1 MIEPK
6 FEVWRFKIVVRVGFI
21 MVLVQET
28 WGLEHPF
35 QNLEPTFVQSSLVP
49 QSKSQFFLSEDC

>member
-1 MIEPK
+1 
-6 FEVWRFKIVVRVGFI
+6 

-28 WGLEHPF
+28 WGLEHSF